1 MHFHR
6 FLPPLLRDAQA
17 LRSLGTWRLLAQAL
31 TTGAVAG
38 GVIGA
43 FRLIYDVLLEC
54 SASLL
59 RSAAMTGIGAAC
71 LVGGLLGLGLLA
83 HVLVRHEPLI
93 SGSGIPQVE
102 LMVMGRL
109 PPMRWTRVLWCKF
122 VGTLAALWAGLSVG
136 REGPSIQMGA
146 AVGMGVGR
154 LFHDGGG
161 ERLPRHLIGGAVAG
175 LTAAFGAPLA
185 GLCFAFEE
193 MRAPLTPPL
202 VIFVAVAAGTAWLVV
217 SLCFGFGLVFPFA
230 AVPWLEGARIGLVVP
245 VGLFTALLGA
255 AYNRS
260 LLGLTAW
267 EDSLRGL
274 PAVVRSLFP
283 FALSGVLLC
292 VFPAIVG
299 GTGLGVMDFQDARR
313 PLWLLLFLLL
323 AKIAFSCISFASG
336 VSGGLLMP
344 MLAAGGMAGACCAA
358 PLLACGLLDPGQ
370 TSTLLV
376 LGMAGLFAAT
386 VRAPL
391 TGSALVVEMAGC
403 HAVAP
408 LVVLTAY
415 IAAFTASRLG
425 VAPVYDGLRR
435 RVLQRGRNSSPS

>member
-71 LVGGLLGLGLLA
+71 LAGGLLGLGLLA

-202 VIFVAVAAGTAWLVV
+202 VIFVAVAAATAWLVV

-230 AVPWLEGARIGLVVP
+230 AIPWLEGARIGLVVP

-299 GTGLGVMDFQDARR
+299 GDRARR
-313 PLWLLLFLLL
+313 HGFSGCPAAVVAASVPAAGKDRLFLHQFRIGRFRGPAYAHAGGGRHGRSLL
-323 AKIAFSCISFASG
+323 RGPPACLRPAGSRPDVHAAGVGNGGTVCGDGARTVDRIGAGGGNGGMPCRCAAGRADGVHRGLYGVASG
-336 VSGGLLMP
+336 RC
-344 MLAAGGMAGACCAA
+344 AG
-358 PLLACGLLDPGQ
+358 
-370 TSTLLV
+370 V
-376 LGMAGLFAAT
+376 
-386 VRAPL
+386 
-391 TGSALVVEMAGC
+391 
-403 HAVAP
+403 
-408 LVVLTAY
+408 
-415 IAAFTASRLG
+415 
-425 VAPVYDGLRR
+425 
-435 RVLQRGRNSSPS
+435 